1 MANTQLQKF
10 IESRREKGDS
20 DKKISELLVSKGWSK
35 KEIDMGFA
43 VRSDD
48 EIEVP
53 IPPQTHFGMWV
64 AFLYVILFI
73 SLYVC
78 ATAFAGILHFAVDEK
93 ISDSLDKVN
102 YGNYFGQ
109 YLMQGYLACLIVG
122 FPIFAGLFLF
132 LKNQMRK
139 TPLVKNLKSRKI
151 LVYLTLIGTFI
162 LLVGHLITT
171 VYGFLGGSVTTRS
184 IAHLG
189 ITFFVAGSIFVYF
202 LIDVW
207 NDRKQS

>member
-1 MANTQLQKF
+1 MANPQLEKF
-10 IESRREKGDS
+10 IEERKAKGDS
-20 DKKISELLVSKGWSK
+20 DEAISKLLLEKGWNK
-35 KEIDMGFA
+35 KDVDAAFSIK
-43 VRSDD
+43 SD
-48 EIEVP
+48 EISVP
-53 IPPQTHFGMWV
+53 VPPQAHFGMWV
-64 AFLYVILFI
+64 AFLYIILFI
-73 SLYVC
+73 ALYVC
-78 ATAFAGILHFAVDEK
+78 ATAFGGILHFAVDEK
-93 ISDSLDKVN
+93 IPDALDETN
-102 YGNYFGQ
+102 YGNYVGQ

-151 LVYLTLIGTFI
+151 LVYLTLISTFI

-171 VYGFLGGSVTTRS
+171 VYGFLGGSVTARS
-184 IAHLG
+184 IAHFG
-189 ITFFVAGSIFVYF
+189 VTFFVAGSIFIYF